1 MKACTVKF
9 VCAAQLTRIAMTV
22 QWYVAHV
29 KYFYFT
35 IWNRTNPML
44 KNKHWHLQQ
53 EPALALKSLWNS
65 ELYETILLMKMNS
78 FKYCAFGDMSLPNS
92 QQSWEDASH
101 TINGK
106 KKNQTQ
112 NKTIT
117 EATPIRDIS
126 PAPYPPLQNTLIK
139 LPLSLVSRFSLKETL
154 VFKLIAVITFQCT
167 VTEVSGSTKLANVM
181 FGKMSLLVS
190 WIHRGVP
197 EVSEHCVH
205 LSSQAVKRNA
215 GIVKGSKGAH
225 SSVFTK
231 AQEPHLSG
239 LDNKSH

>member
-1 MKACTVKF
+1 
-9 VCAAQLTRIAMTV
+9 
-22 QWYVAHV
+22 
-29 KYFYFT
+29 
-35 IWNRTNPML
+35 
-44 KNKHWHLQQ
+44 
-53 EPALALKSLWNS
+53 
-65 ELYETILLMKMNS
+65 MNS

-92 QQSWEDASH
+92 QQSREDASH
-101 TINGK
+101 TINEK
-106 KKNQTQ
+106 KTK
-112 NKTIT
+112 KTKT
-117 EATPIRDIS
+117 EATPIRDIFPS
-126 PAPYPPLQNTLIK
+126 PLPPLQNNSIK

-167 VTEVSGSTKLANVM
+167 VTEVSDSTKLANVR

-190 WIHRGVP
+190 RIRRGVP

-215 GIVKGSKGAH
+215 GIVKRSKGAH

-231 AQEPHLSG
+231 AQEPLLSG